1 VFVRSGGYSVTCAHG
16 RFEKAALLTAVQDL
30 AHDAGVQTPIIDMVA
45 ALLQGLERNA
55 VLSKL

>member
-1 VFVRSGGYSVTCAHG
+1 MTCAPAAHG
-16 RFEKAALLTAVQDL
+16 RFEKAALLTAVQDF